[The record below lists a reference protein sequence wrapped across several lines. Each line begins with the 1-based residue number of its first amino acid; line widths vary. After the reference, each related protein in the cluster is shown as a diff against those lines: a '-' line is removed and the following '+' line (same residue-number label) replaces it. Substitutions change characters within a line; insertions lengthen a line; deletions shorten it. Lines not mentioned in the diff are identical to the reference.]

1 MQKAVNQHSVNGA
14 ESMPVLSSANAQTD
28 REVNFFPTLT
38 KVRNLP
44 KKNIFAKDFSV
55 AERLEIVLKAK
66 GEYAVSEFFYTY
78 QHHLDRLLCDRRFE
92 ADCVRNGLNP
102 KIVAQHVVFAGK
114 TKITRVWERGV
125 EAVFGG
131 LIFDM
136 AKPIFDESRF
146 LKASNEIKG
155 LLPSAEESNITSLTE
170 PKEKLVEST
179 KN

>member
-1 MQKAVNQHSVNGA
+1 MIEAVNQQTFKGA
-14 ESMPVLSSANAQTD
+14 ESMPVLSSANAQTE

-55 AERLEIVLKAK
+55 AQRLEIVLTAK
-66 GEYAVSEFFYTY
+66 GEYAISEFFYTY
-78 QHHLDRLLCDRRFE
+78 QRHMDRLLCDRRFE
-92 ADCVRNGLNP
+92 ADCKRMGLNP
-102 KIVAQHVVFAGK
+102 NIVAQHVVFAGK
-114 TKITRVWERGV
+114 TKITKVWERGV

-136 AKPIFDESRF
+136 VNPIFDESRF
-146 LKASNEIKG
+146 KQAITKIKG
-155 LLPSAEESNITSLTE
+155 LLPEAQKPCFESLRTKETIAED
-170 PKEKLVEST
+170 T